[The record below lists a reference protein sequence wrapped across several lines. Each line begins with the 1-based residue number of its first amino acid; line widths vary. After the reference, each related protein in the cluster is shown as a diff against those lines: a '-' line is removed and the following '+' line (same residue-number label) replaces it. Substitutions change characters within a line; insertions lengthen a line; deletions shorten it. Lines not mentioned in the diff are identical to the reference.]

1 MTVRAA
7 DEWHPTEVLH
17 GAGDTAYGVCH
28 LKHCGWVGQTLPR
41 QEAVADAELH
51 ADTAGH
57 HTGLAAMV
65 IAPQPPRQ

>member
-17 GAGDTAYGVCH
+17 GAGETGYGVCH
-28 LKHCGWVGQTLPR
+28 LQQCGWVGQTLPYP
-41 QEAVADAELH
+41 EAVADAELH

-57 HTGLAAMV
+57 DALAAMV
-65 IAPQPPRQ
+65 IAPQPPQQ